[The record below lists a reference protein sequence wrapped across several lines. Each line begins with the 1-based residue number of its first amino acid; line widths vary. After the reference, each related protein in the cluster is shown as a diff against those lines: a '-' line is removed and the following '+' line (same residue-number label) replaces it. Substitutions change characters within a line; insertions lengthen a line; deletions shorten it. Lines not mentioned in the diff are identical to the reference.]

1 MIDLSGMS
9 SADQV
14 YSLAEVELAG
24 YGEDTPL
31 ILAAT
36 NRTDT

>member
-1 MIDLSGMS
+1 MS
-9 SADQV
+9 AADQI

-24 YGEDTPL
+24 YEEQMPL